1 MAINIFKSVTE
12 DLTTSG
18 DNVYTAPVG
27 YSAIVLMAQ
36 ISNTSGSPATT
47 TVKILDIDSTETSLV
62 TNFEIPANDAA
73 GVLTGKLVLEAGQ
86 SILASANANST
97 LQMVMSIL
105 ESQN

>member
-12 DLTTSG
+12 ELTTTPVT
-18 DNVYTAPVG
+18 VYTAPVG

-36 ISNTSGSPATT
+36 ISNTTSSPATT
-47 TVKILDIDSTETSLV
+47 TVKIVNVSTAETSLV
-62 TNFEIPANDAA
+62 TGFEIPGNDAA

-86 SILASANANST
+86 SIKAEANTIGA

>member
-12 DLTTSG
+12 NLSTAEATI
-18 DNVYTAPVG
+18 YTAPVG

-36 ISNTSGSPATT
+36 VSNTTSGPATT
-47 TVKILDIDSTETSLV
+47 TVKVVDVSTAETSLV
-62 TNFEIPANDAA
+62 TGFEIPGNDAA
-73 GVLTGKLVLEAGQ
+73 GILTGKLVLEAGQ
-86 SILASANANST
+86 SVKASANSNST

>member
-1 MAINIFKSVTE
+1 MAINIFKNVTE
-12 DLTTSG
+12 DLTT
-18 DNVYTAPVG
+18 VETTLYTAPVG

-47 TVKILDIDSTETSLV
+47 TVKVVNVSTAETSLV
-62 TNFEIPANDAA
+62 TGFEIPGNDAA
-73 GVLTGKLVLEAGQ
+73 GILTGKLVLEAGQ
-86 SILASANANST
+86 SVKASANANST

>member
-1 MAINIFKSVTE
+1 MAINIFKNVTE

-18 DNVYTAPVG
+18 DTVYTAPVG

-36 ISNTSGSPATT
+36 ISNTTGSPATT
-47 TVKILDIDSTETSLV
+47 TVKVLDIDSSETSLV
-62 TNFEIPANDAA
+62 TDFEIPGNDAA
-73 GVLTGKLVLEAGQ
+73 GVLTGKLVLQAGQ
-86 SILASANANST
+86 SMMVSANANST

>member
-1 MAINIFKSVTE
+1 MAINIFKSVTD

-18 DNVYTAPVG
+18 GILYTAPVG
-27 YSAIVLMAQ
+27 FSSIVLMAQ
-36 ISNTSGSPATT
+36 ISNTSGTPATT

-62 TNFEIPANDAA
+62 TNFEIPGNDAA

-86 SILASANANST
+86 SVLASANTNSA
-97 LQMVMSIL
+97 LQMVMSVL